1 MTAHHWRTVRLKMAL
16 AGISDP
22 MALPTAHMLLDL
34 VEHLIV
40 ESFHASDK
48 PEQAQAKLD
57 QFYNALYRPPPETLK
72 SMGSGHK
79 PIPAGFDPDDVDDAF
94 DAAVASLSGA
104 PR

>member
-1 MTAHHWRTVRLKMAL
+1 MTAHHWRTVRLKLAL

-34 VEHLIV
+34 VEHLIL
-40 ESFHASDK
+40 ESFASNK
-48 PEQAQAKLD
+48 PAEEEAKRD

-72 SMGSGHK
+72 AMGSGHK
-79 PIPAGFDPDDVDDAF
+79 PIPAGFDPENVDDAF